1 MFKKVLVAGALIACT
16 SSAVQASTTTTT
28 FNVTATVISSCSTS
42 ASDLAFG
49 NYDPLAVGAAV
60 GTTTVTVTCS
70 LLAPYSIGLSI
81 GTNGVAINN
90 RKMKITGGGTDL
102 LNYGLYR
109 DLSHT
114 LNWGITTGLGGDT
127 LNLVG
132 TGLAVG
138 STVFGTIPAG
148 QTGASVG
155 SYTDTITV
163 TITF

>member
-1 MFKKVLVAGALIACT
+1 MFKKVLAAGALIACT
-16 SSAVQASTTTTT
+16 TSAVQASTTSTT
-28 FNVTATVISSCSTS
+28 FNVTASVISSCSTS
-42 ASDLAFG
+42 AADLAFG
-49 NYDPLAVGAAV
+49 NYDPLSVLPTA

-70 LLAPYSIGLSI
+70 LLAPYSIGLAI
-81 GTNGVAINN
+81 GTNGAAINN

-102 LNYGLYR
+102 LQYGLYR
-109 DLSHT
+109 DLLHT
-114 LNWGITTGLGGDT
+114 LNWGVTTGLGGDV

-138 STVFGTIPAG
+138 TTVFGVIAAG
-148 QTGASVG
+148 QNVSVG

>member
-16 SSAVQASTTTTT
+16 TSAVQASTTTTT

-42 ASDLAFG
+42 AADLSFG
-49 NYDPLAVGAAV
+49 NYDPLAALPTA

-70 LLAPYSIGLSI
+70 LLAPYSIGLAI
-81 GTNGVAINN
+81 GTNGAAINN
-90 RKMKITGGGTDL
+90 RKMKITGGGSDL
-102 LNYGLYR
+102 LQYGLYR

-114 LNWGITTGLGGDT
+114 LNWGVTTGLGGDT

-132 TGLAVG
+132 TGIAVG
-138 STVFGTIPAG
+138 STVFGVIPAG